1 MESGRPSREQLENYF
16 KNSRQYFD
24 DIAKHYQEVDREYY
38 DKYIA
43 PFYNSPFGAVS
54 SGATKKAASVIAV
67 AVGLFIAI
75 FGVVVF
81 LLVSQSTD
89 SSVDY
94 EERTTETKS
103 ESIEKDSDFEYKT
116 NYEKGLYFYDLGRYK
131 KAEKYFER
139 VKETDD
145 DYEDAQRRLKEIE
158 SMMKIEDMEDGSA
171 RQKKPESSN

>member
-1 MESGRPSREQLENYF
+1 MESGRPSREQLENFF
-16 KNSRQYFD
+16 KNSRKYFD

-67 AVGLFIAI
+67 AVGLFIVI

-81 LLVSQSTD
+81 LLVNQSTD
-89 SSVDY
+89 SSDEY
-94 EERTTETKS
+94 EDAEVQS
-103 ESIEKDSDFEYKT
+103 ESIEDESDFEYKS

-131 KAEKYFER
+131 KAEKYFKR

-145 DYEDAQRRLKEIE
+145 DYDDAIRRLKEIE